1 MKKGKTLK
9 SFTKVKPT
17 KQYVVTWEE
26 YERYG
31 PGEMGVF
38 FGTGE
43 EVLEKLKEDW
53 GYDDFIEDWED
64 NFNTTLP
71 ESLEKRLKAFLK
83 NCDDRNGDGDDWV
96 QVIEVPE
103 K

>member
-9 SFTKVKPT
+9 SFKKIDPT
-17 KQYVVTWEE
+17 KQYIVTWEE

-31 PGEMGVF
+31 PCEMEVF

-53 GYDDFIEDWED
+53 DYGDFIEENYSDD
-64 NFNTTLP
+64 ST
-71 ESLEKRLKAFLK
+71 ESPEKRLKAFLK
-83 NCDDRNGDGDDWV
+83 NCDDRNRDGDDWV
-96 QVIEVPE
+96 QVIEFPE